1 MPDKEETMSPLRIVK
16 SLFLRRGEKIPYP
29 KWILGALGFGL
40 LIVGLATVAP
50 LVVETR
56 NFTGLILLEFL
67 RAGLYGAGSLLI
79 VIAVAYMRG
88 FRAGWHK
95 ARS

>member
-40 LIVGLATVAP
+40 LIVGLATVALP
-50 LVVETR
+50 
-56 NFTGLILLEFL
+56 
-67 RAGLYGAGSLLI
+67 
-79 VIAVAYMRG
+79 RG
-88 FRAGWHK
+88 RDLATSP
-95 ARS
+95 A